1 MDALDLGLIEYRK
14 AYALQKEAVD
24 EVIAGGPER
33 IFFCEHPAVFTL
45 GRLADE
51 RYILTPREELKRRGI
66 SVLSIDRGGEVTLHA
81 PGQMVV
87 YPILDLKRRGKDL
100 HEYLRRLEGAVI
112 EFLKSYDVAAARNP
126 GKTGVWVG
134 RKKIASIGVG
144 VKKWI
149 SYHGLAVNINT
160 DLGLFSL
167 IKPCGLDVDM
177 TSLADIKGQAM
188 DFAIARQR
196 FMEIIRAV

>member
-134 RKKIASIGVG
+134 RNKIASMGVG

-149 SYHGLAVNINT
+149 S
-160 DLGLFSL
+160 
-167 IKPCGLDVDM
+167 
-177 TSLADIKGQAM
+177 
-188 DFAIARQR
+188 
-196 FMEIIRAV
+196 

>member
-14 AYALQKEAVD
+14 AYALQKEAVG

-33 IFFCEHPAVFTL
+33 ILFCEHPAVLTL

-66 SVLSIDRGGEVTLHA
+66 RVLSIDRGGEVTLHA

-188 DFAIARQR
+188 DFAIARRR

>member
-14 AYALQKEAVD
+14 AYALQKEAGD

-149 SYHGLAVNINT
+149 SSHGLAVNINT

>member
-66 SVLSIDRGGEVTLHA
+66 RVLSIDRGGEVTLHA

-188 DFAIARQR
+188 DFAIARRR

>member
-14 AYALQKEAVD
+14 AYALQKQAVD

-33 IFFCEHPAVFTL
+33 IFFCEHPVVLTL

-51 RYILTPREELKRRGI
+51 RYILTPREELERRGI
-66 SVLSIDRGGEVTLHA
+66 RVLSIDRGGEVTLHA

-112 EFLKSYDVAAARNP
+112 EFLKSYDVAAARNS

-188 DFAIARQR
+188 DFAIARRR
-196 FMEIIRAV
+196 FMDIIRAV